1 VTGSTP
7 QRDANAELRQHPGW
21 WAELQGE
28 ALDLQTLAGSVRL
41 PGVRIE
47 FFDGRY
53 YLVADEFA
61 ALPREQSAEVD
72 RRATEIVRVLNGAAR
87 VEHGNSREVSVGAVA
102 LVGADGQAERI
113 VHASTT
119 GLTIRSR
126 LGAVGGGGQLESA
139 RTELDRAAEAG
150 LTSPDAERALR
161 IFGRD
166 DCNYRDLYAV
176 FEIAEAALGKR
187 LYTGSVVTKP
197 EVSRFT
203 RTANHPL
210 ALGDAARHGHS
221 NEQPPQ
227 NPMPFDQAHELMRR
241 ILRMWLAP

>member
-1 VTGSTP
+1 VTRSTP
-7 QRDANAELRQHPGW
+7 QHDPNAELRQHPGW
-21 WAELQGE
+21 WAVLHGE
-28 ALDLQTLAGSVRL
+28 ALDLETLGALRL
-41 PGVRIE
+41 PGVRIGL
-47 FFDGRY
+47 FDGRY
-53 YLVADEFA
+53 YLSADEFA

-87 VEHGNSREVSVGAVA
+87 VEHGNSREVSVGTVA
-102 LVGADGQAERI
+102 LVGADGRAEMI
-113 VHASTT
+113 VHAEAA
-119 GLTIRSR
+119 GLTIRAR
-126 LGAVGGGGQLESA
+126 LGATGGGGHAGSE

-176 FEIAEAALGKR
+176 FEIAEAALGER
-187 LYTGSVVTKP
+187 LYASKVVTKA

-210 ALGDAARHGHS
+210 ALGDVARHGHS
-221 NEQPPQ
+221 NKEPPR
-227 NPMPFDQAHELMRR
+227 NPMPFDQAHELIRR
-241 ILRMWLAP
+241 ILRLWLAP